1 MKVRSADVPGLIG
14 LRDTIIAI
22 GVAFGGGALLV
33 AAVMHLAAPVVV
45 IRPAFAVETSAISA
59 PNLAP
64 STRARPKLDRVI
76 AQIPEASAK
85 KSAGK
90 ARSARWEPRV
100 VGTSIRGRAQ
110 PQPQPQTRMHTVI
123 AKASAKAVAT
133 RAIAR
138 QARLQRGTTYQANV
152 ESRAIRVASRQSPV
166 MPKRNAA
173 ATTATIANFGKPI
186 ARAHRSGVAKDVA
199 RRSARVAPTPEP
211 PVGFDERPTL
221 VEAPIAGQTTASMSA
236 SDAGLSGLRIRGR
249 LLATPAP
256 QATAKIVP

>member
-76 AQIPEASAK
+76 AQIPKASAK

-100 VGTSIRGRAQ
+100 VGTSIRGRA
-110 PQPQPQTRMHTVI
+110 QPQPQTRMHTVI

-221 VEAPIAGQTTASMSA
+221 VEAPIAGQTTTSMSA

-256 QATAKIVP
+256 QAPAKIVP